1 MGNNRES
8 EIVRCSYCMET
19 NFRNDIVCKNCGAT
33 LQHQGNQNN
42 DLNNQN
48 FTGDISNTITGFLLL
63 GIGTAMMWIP
73 IIGDIGIFIDFIGV
87 ILIFVNRKN
96 FESAHGTYVILSI
109 LIYTISFMLILYVSM
124 FTFIQIKGSSIQN
137 SLDSSLQALVLASI
151 IGSMIGAISFFLI
164 SFGLQDQTGKFILT
178 IGLIALVITDI
189 IVGTF
194 LYSAL
199 PAAVSNSISSGSYN
213 PAPINAFRA
222 EVSSYTLYTALS
234 YIIFAVA
241 YLRLYLLLKDNTYA

>member
-1 MGNNRES
+1 
-8 EIVRCSYCMET
+8 MEA
-19 NFRNDIVCKNCGAT
+19 NSRNDIVCENCGAT
-33 LQHQGNQNN
+33 LQHQSTQNI
-42 DLNNQN
+42 DLNSQN

-73 IIGDIGIFIDFIGV
+73 IVGDIGILIDFIGV

-109 LIYTISFMLILYVSM
+109 LIYAISFILIIYVST
-124 FTFIQIKGSSIQN
+124 FTFIQINSSSIKN
-137 SLDSSLQALVLASI
+137 SIDGSLQALVLASI
-151 IGSMIGAISFFLI
+151 IGSAIGAISFFLI
-164 SFGLQDQTGKFILT
+164 SFGLQDRTGKFILT

-189 IVGTF
+189 IIGTF

-222 EVSSYTLYTALS
+222 KVSSYTLYTALS

-241 YLRLYLLLKDNTYA
+241 YLRLYSSLKDNTYA